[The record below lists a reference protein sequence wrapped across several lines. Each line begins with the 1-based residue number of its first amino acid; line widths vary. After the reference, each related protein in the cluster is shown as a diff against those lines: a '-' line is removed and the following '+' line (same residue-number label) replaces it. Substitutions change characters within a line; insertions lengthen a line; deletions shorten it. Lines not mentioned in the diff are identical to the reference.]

1 MTEYNRYQCGFDIWL
16 SSLTV
21 IAYSIYSIICVIH
34 IRSLSVLGIFGY
46 IGLSMGMQKWTSG
59 KLEKWKNRN
68 CKYGKLVMWEFGKM
82 QKCKCG
88 QVGQTDRQTSLCPSL
103 CLSQLSTFALFRNPT
118 FPILHFSTFP
128 LFQFSTCW
136 LFIPIYTITYPY
148 IPIHIVVWTGLEFC
162 TLLRGGGSCEV
173 VTRTEPLK

>member
-1 MTEYNRYQCGFDIWL
+1 MCIF
-16 SSLTV
+16 
-21 IAYSIYSIICVIH
+21 
-34 IRSLSVLGIFGY
+34 GIFFKERFLNTLFRVFLRFLSHFGGPSGRQFGSTFRVFFWFGY
-46 IGLSMGMQKWTSG
+46 VWHQRVSMDMQKWTSG

-128 LFQFSTCW
+128 LFQFSTC
-136 LFIPIYTITYPY
+136 
-148 IPIHIVVWTGLEFC
+148 
-162 TLLRGGGSCEV
+162 
-173 VTRTEPLK
+173 